1 MCDEQDGLFRPCFV
15 AGAATKPFFLNP
27 PMGGERLI
35 ARGCDDASRHT
46 GEETMFRKTILA
58 LAATVAVGAAM
69 LTPTTASAWHHH
81 HHHHGLRAFA
91 FGAAVIAAPVVASCY
106 QYRLVETRRG
116 LRRVLVNVCAY

>member
-1 MCDEQDGLFRPCFV
+1 
-15 AGAATKPFFLNP
+15 
-27 PMGGERLI
+27 
-35 ARGCDDASRHT
+35 
-46 GEETMFRKTILA
+46 MFRKTILA

-116 LRRVLVNVCAY
+116 LRRILVNVCAY

>member
-1 MCDEQDGLFRPCFV
+1 
-15 AGAATKPFFLNP
+15 
-27 PMGGERLI
+27 
-35 ARGCDDASRHT
+35 
-46 GEETMFRKTILA
+46 MFRKTILA

-106 QYRLVETRRG
+106 QYRWVETRRG
-116 LRRVLVNVCAY
+116 LRRLLVNVCAY

>member
-1 MCDEQDGLFRPCFV
+1 
-15 AGAATKPFFLNP
+15 
-27 PMGGERLI
+27 
-35 ARGCDDASRHT
+35 
-46 GEETMFRKTILA
+46 MFRKTILA

-69 LTPTTASAWHHH
+69 LTPTTASAWHH

-116 LRRVLVNVCAY
+116 LRRILVNVCAY

>member
-1 MCDEQDGLFRPCFV
+1 
-15 AGAATKPFFLNP
+15 
-27 PMGGERLI
+27 
-35 ARGCDDASRHT
+35 
-46 GEETMFRKTILA
+46 MFRKTILA

-91 FGAAVIAAPVVASCY
+91 FGAVIAAPVVASCY

-116 LRRVLVNVCAY
+116 LRRMLVNVCAY